1 MSVLTMHELRMF
13 TTKAGA
19 AAATAE
25 ELKAAVDKLEEF
37 QASKTCPKQ
46 IKQVNSFI
54 PQAQAFGNVVALEKV
69 KEHGGQLDDY
79 FTQAYMDEMNRQAV
93 EAGIRICSSRIS

>member
-37 QASKTCPKQ
+37 QARP
-46 IKQVNSFI
+46 
-54 PQAQAFGNVVALEKV
+54 AR
-69 KEHGGQLDDY
+69 
-79 FTQAYMDEMNRQAV
+79 NRSN
-93 EAGIRICSSRIS
+93 R

>member
-19 AAATAE
+19 AAASSE

-46 IKQVNSFI
+46 IRQVNSFI
-54 PQAQAFGNVVALEKV
+54 PQAQDVGNFTALEKV
-69 KEHGGQLDDY
+69 KEFGGKIEDY
-79 FTQAYMDEMNRQAV
+79 FTQAYCAEMNRLTT
-93 EAGIRICSSRIS
+93 EAGLRVCS

>member
-1 MSVLTMHELRMF
+1 M
-13 TTKAGA
+13 
-19 AAATAE
+19 
-25 ELKAAVDKLEEF
+25 
-37 QASKTCPKQ
+37 
-46 IKQVNSFI
+46 NSFI